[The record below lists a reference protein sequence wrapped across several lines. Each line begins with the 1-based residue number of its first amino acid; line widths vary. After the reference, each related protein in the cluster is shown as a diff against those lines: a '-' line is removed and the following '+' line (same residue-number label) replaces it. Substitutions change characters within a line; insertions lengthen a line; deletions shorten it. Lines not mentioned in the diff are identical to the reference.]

1 MAGWMNLPMIWR
13 GKVTPSGRRRF
24 QLAVLGRSTK
34 GSDYGLWPITTQN
47 DDNMSRRSPEAL
59 QREWNRT
66 GRGQNLA
73 LYATTA
79 LWPTADA
86 TNMGD
91 GIPYPVQLEKL
102 QQRRQKTKEAIARGE
117 VKSGSGR
124 SMSLQM
130 AAQGMAL
137 LWPTPTSRDFRHG
150 DAARW
155 ENPERSRN
163 LNDAALWVNKALW
176 LTPSA
181 NEDAAGTP
189 KGKMQRML
197 THQAK
202 ETASCG
208 SHAPMESIGQLSPEF
223 VFWLM
228 GFPPAYLCSAQR
240 GMLSIQGQRH
250 NSSLPRAK
258 P

>member
-1 MAGWMNLPMIWR
+1 M
-13 GKVTPSGRRRF
+13 
-24 QLAVLGRSTK
+24 VLGRSTK
-34 GSDYGLWPITTQN
+34 GSDSGLLPAQ
-47 DDNMSRRSPEAL
+47 P
-59 QREWNRT
+59 QK
-66 GRGQNLA
+66 
-73 LYATTA
+73 A

-86 TNMGD
+86 SNVGD
-91 GIPYPVQLEKL
+91 GIPYAVQL
-102 QQRRQKTKEAIARGE
+102 QRMQERRAKTKEAVRSGK

-124 SMSLQM
+124 SMCLQM
-130 AAQGMAL
+130 AAQGAAT
-137 LWPTPTSRDFRHG
+137 LWPTPTSRDFRYG

-163 LNDAALWVNKALW
+163 LNDAALWANKALW

-202 ETASCG
+202 ETASYG
-208 SHAPMESIGQLSPEF
+208 SHAPMESIGQLSPGF

-240 GMLSIQGQRH
+240 GMLSIQGQRQ
-250 NSSLPRAK
+250 SLSPRPANA
-258 P
+258 

>member
-1 MAGWMNLPMIWR
+1 M
-13 GKVTPSGRRRF
+13 
-24 QLAVLGRSTK
+24 
-34 GSDYGLWPITTQN
+34 
-47 DDNMSRRSPEAL
+47 
-59 QREWNRT
+59 

-73 LYATTA
+73 LYATMA

-91 GIPYPVQLEKL
+91 GIPYPVQLEKM

-130 AAQGMAL
+130 AAQGMAS
-137 LWPTPTSRDFRHG
+137 LWPTPTSRDFRFG

-163 LNDAALWVNKALW
+163 LNDAALWANKAMW

-208 SHAPMESIGQLSPEF
+208 SHAPMESIGQLSPIF

-250 NSSLPRAK
+250 NSSSPRAK

>member
-13 GKVTPSGRRRF
+13 SKVTPSGRRRF

-34 GSDYGLWPITTQN
+34 GSDSGLLP
-47 DDNMSRRSPEAL
+47 PAP
-59 QREWNRT
+59 QR
-66 GRGQNLA
+66 
-73 LYATTA
+73 A

-86 TNMGD
+86 TNVSD
-91 GIPYPVQLEKL
+91 GVPYPVQLEKL
-102 QQRRQKTKEAIARGE
+102 QQRRQKTKEAIVRGE

-130 AAQGMAL
+130 AAQGMAS
-137 LWPTPTSRDFRHG
+137 LWPTPTSRDFRFG

-163 LNDAALWVNKALW
+163 LNDAALWANKALW

-202 ETASCG
+202 EAASSG
-208 SHAPMESIGQLSPEF
+208 SHAPMESIGQLSPGF

-250 NSSLPRAK
+250 NSSSPRAR